1 MAMDEAMALAKKL
14 VAERD
19 WKRALDALRV
29 VESVEE
35 NQFDIAYLM
44 GLCHARLGDWD
55 EALLYLEQVVTGD
68 IDSTRQAQCRM
79 ALAYVYTVTGRHKL
93 AEYELER
100 LRGTGIQSVQVF
112 AFLGYTAW
120 AQERVDE
127 SISLYA
133 KALEL
138 DPENANAL
146 NGMGYILACAGRDG
160 ARALTYCRKAVDKK
174 PDNPAYLD
182 SLAWAYYKLGFFD
195 EAKDQ
200 IGKALYL
207 SPDESEIR
215 EHAAAIEQEEGA
227 R

>member
-1 MAMDEAMALAKKL
+1 MDDVMALSRSL
-14 VAERD
+14 VAKRD
-19 WKRALDALRV
+19 WKRALDALRG
-29 VESVEE
+29 VESAPGS
-35 NQFDIAYLM
+35 QFEIAYLL
-44 GLCHARLGDWD
+44 GICHARLGEWD
-55 EALLYLEQVVTGD
+55 EALLYLEQVITGD
-68 IDSTRQAQCRM
+68 IDPTRQTQCRM

-100 LRGTGIQSVQVF
+100 LRSTGVQSAQVF

-120 AQERVDE
+120 AQDRVDE
-127 SISLYA
+127 SLSWYA

-138 DPENANAL
+138 APENANAL
-146 NGMGYILACAGRDG
+146 NGMGYILACEGRDG

-195 EAKDQ
+195 EARDQ

-215 EHAAAIEQEEGA
+215 EHAAAIEQGEGA